1 MSVGIS
7 LQDFI
12 EASVQ
17 AYRRGFND
25 AIKILIESEKS
36 IDEKAMTESLKE
48 ILKKRGNIK
57 QEW

>member
-1 MSVGIS
+1 MSVGVS

-48 ILKKRGNIK
+48 ILKKQGNIK

>member
-17 AYRRGFND
+17 AYMRGFND